1 MAFFI
6 RMLRARMPRTRTM
19 AIDIDGWAALDKP
32 TRVRVDVR
40 ATMVVESNGSG
51 RVTYRRSLR
60 G

>member
-1 MAFFI
+1 
-6 RMLRARMPRTRTM
+6 M